1 MDATLQGLT
10 GNRFHDGTSRTPDG
24 EIDVRATIGPDAFDR
39 LPARV
44 RARFSRHGPGHAPI
58 VYRGLMHNVASTW
71 LGYVVA
77 LATRIAGNPVVTGT
91 GRNVPCTVTLTP
103 DALLGGTIWHR
114 CYRFARRIETAAT
127 TKRRGRDG
135 GPVESFSG
143 HFGMTLDIREVAGQL
158 HFITDRYFV
167 EWRSLRICLPGF
179 ASPGRLTVIHADE
192 EDGWFRFTMTLQH
205 RLFGVLLHQDGLF
218 YDPED

>member
-1 MDATLQGLT
+1 MDATLQGFT

-24 EIDVRATIGPDAFDR
+24 QIDVRATIGPDAFAR

-44 RARFSRHGPGHAPI
+44 RARFSHHAPAHAPI
-58 VYRGLMHNVASTW
+58 VYRGLVEQVESTW
-71 LGYVVA
+71 LGYIMA
-77 LATRIAGNPVVTGT
+77 LATRLVGNPVVTGT

-103 DALLGGTIWHR
+103 DAELGGTIWHR
-114 CYRFARRIETAAT
+114 RYTFAERTETAAT

-135 GPVESFSG
+135 SPVESFSG
-143 HFGMTLDIREVAGQL
+143 YFGMTLDIREVAGEL

-167 EWRSLRICLPGF
+167 EWRSLRVCLPRF
-179 ASPGRLTVIHADE
+179 LSPGRLTVTHADE
-192 EDGWFRFTMTLQH
+192 EDGWFRFTMTVKH
-205 RLFGVLLHQDGLF
+205 PLFGVLLHQDGLF